1 MEESQPTRDDVIAYA
16 RLNGRVCPLPWQW
29 NQLYELLP
37 SRQRVGNGW
46 EPAPPLILAAW
57 HHATG
62 LMKILRLQEHI
73 DWADKHGALPAV
85 AKLLYSLP
93 EDQWHHLGE

>member
-37 SRQRVGNGW
+37 SRQRVENGW

-62 LMKILRLQEHI
+62 LMKTLRLQEHI

-93 EDQWHHLGE
+93 ED